1 MGQNP
6 GEAEERGEDS
16 APGRGG
22 WLGKSTRGETPFGQK
37 MKSFRALEADGRRG
51 AGCERRT
58 CGPRACPL
66 HFLPQGYRWG

>member
-37 MKSFRALEADGRRG
+37 MKFPCLGGRWP
-51 AGCERRT
+51 AGGR
-58 CGPRACPL
+58 L
-66 HFLPQGYRWG
+66 